1 MNTRKLYS
9 VGQSLLLLLFA
20 AQFATAQNVV
30 IRNATVLSVTNGTLE
45 NTDVLITGGIISEIG
60 TNVRAPRG
68 TREIDAT
75 GKFLMPGIVDAHS
88 HIALSSINE
97 GSSPVTAEVSMEDVK
112 AVFETNVFGALRTM
126 QAVLPGMR
134 KRRSGTIVNITSSA
148 GRLVSGGHGIYGS
161 SKYALEAISEGLAIE
176 TRKYGL
182 RIIIIEPGFISTPIL
197 DKAAKPLD
205 PDGPYVETLSRM
217 QGMYTHARENA
228 DPPSVVAEAIA
239 AALDD
244 PEPKLR
250 YIVGAGAKGT
260 VLAREAASDE
270 LWIEQGAALTDEEQ
284 RVWGE
289 KVFPRQE

>member
-1 MNTRKLYS
+1 MFGRIVFVTGSSTGIGKAIALHFARLGDTVYATMRTPDKSGETLRAAAEVEELDLTLLALDVNDDHS
-9 VGQSLLLLLFA
+9 VARAIGA
-20 AQFATAQNVV
+20 AMERSGR
-30 IRNATVLSVTNGTLE
+30 I
-45 NTDVLITGGIISEIG
+45 DVLVNNAGLGNLAS
-60 TNVRAPRG
+60 V
-68 TREIDAT
+68 
-75 GKFLMPGIVDAHS
+75 
-88 HIALSSINE
+88 E
-97 GSSPVTAEVSMEDVK
+97 GVSMEDVK
-112 AVFETNVFGALRTM
+112 AVFETNVFGPLRTI
-126 QAVLPGMR
+126 QAVLPAMR
-134 KRRSGTIVNITSSA
+134 ERRSGTIVNITSIS

-205 PDGPYVETLSRM
+205 PDDPYVETLSRM

-228 DPPSVVAEAIA
+228 DPPSVVAEGIA
-239 AALDD
+239 AALHD

-250 YIVGAGAKGT
+250 YILGAGAKGT

-284 RVWGE
+284 RAWGE